1 MNMLLQGKTAVVYGG
16 GGAIGGAAAR
26 AFAREGARVFL
37 AGRTRARLDA
47 VARDIASNGGNAEIA
62 EVDALDERAVEKHSD
77 AVAGRAGSIDIMLNA
92 VGIMHVQ
99 GTPFAEL
106 SLDDYAHPI
115 TAYTRTQFI
124 AAKAAAR
131 HMAKR
136 GSGVI
141 LLIST
146 PGSRLPGT
154 GYLGYGV
161 TCAATEGFSR
171 LLAAELAPS
180 GIRVIC
186 LMPHAI
192 PEASAMGSHSREVF
206 KPAAAR
212 AGVTVEEMLAGAAA
226 GTLLKR
232 LPTLAE
238 VADVAAFVASDRAG
252 SMTGTVVNMTGGAL
266 VD

>member
-1 MNMLLQGKTAVVYGG
+1 MLLKGKNAVVFGG

-37 AGRTRARLDA
+37 AGRTRAKMEAIALD
-47 VARDIASNGGNAEIA
+47 IPSNGGKAEVA
-62 EVDALDERAVEKHSD
+62 EVDALDERAVGNYLET
-77 AVAGRAGSIDIMLNA
+77 VAGKAGSIDVVLNA
-92 VGIMHVQ
+92 IGILHVQ
-99 GTPFAEL
+99 GTPLLEL
-106 SLDDYAHPI
+106 SLEEFAHPI
-115 TAYTRTQFI
+115 NAYVRAHFI
-124 AAKAAAR
+124 SAKAAAR
-131 HMAKR
+131 HMIKQR
-136 GSGVI
+136 SGVI

-161 TCAATEGFSR
+161 ACAAKEGLTR

-180 GIRVIC
+180 GIRVVC

-192 PEASAMGSHSREVF
+192 PEASAKGSHSRDVF
-206 KPAAAR
+206 QPVAER
-212 AGVTVEEMLAGAAA
+212 AGMTVEQMLIGAAES
-226 GTLLKR
+226 TLLKR

-238 VADVAAFVASDRAG
+238 VGDMAAFIASDRAA
-252 SMTGTVVNMTGGAL
+252 SVTGTVINMSSGAL

>member
-1 MNMLLQGKTAVVYGG
+1 MKMLLQGKTAIVHGG

-37 AGRTRARLDA
+37 AGRTRTKLDA
-47 VARDIASNGGNAEIA
+47 VARDIVANGGTAEVA
-62 EVDALDERAVEKHSD
+62 EVDALDEQSIETYTD
-77 AVAGRAGSIDIMLNA
+77 AVASKAGRIDIMLNA
-92 VGIMHVQ
+92 VGIVHVQ

-106 SLDDYAHPI
+106 SFNDYAHPI
-115 TAYTRTQFI
+115 AAYTRTQFI

-131 HMAKR
+131 HMAKQA
-136 GSGVI
+136 SGVI

-180 GIRVIC
+180 GVRVVC

-206 KPAAAR
+206 APAAAR
-212 AGVTVEEMLAGAAA
+212 AGVTVDEMLAGAAT
-226 GTLLKR
+226 GTPLKR

-238 VADVAAFVASDRAG
+238 VGDVAAFVASDRAG
-252 SMTGTVVNMTGGAL
+252 SMTGTVVNMSCGVL

>member
-1 MNMLLQGKTAVVYGG
+1 MIIGG

-37 AGRTRARLDA
+37 AGRTRAKLDA
-47 VARDIASNGGNAEIA
+47 VAKDISAAGGSAEIA
-62 EVDALDERAVEKHSD
+62 EVDALDEQAVENYVD
-77 AVAGRAGSIDIMLNA
+77 GVAARAGSIDVLLNA
-92 VGIMHVQ
+92 IGILHVQ
-99 GTPFAEL
+99 GKPLAEL
-106 SLDDYAHPI
+106 SVDEFAHPVNGYVR
-115 TAYTRTQFI
+115 AHFI
-124 AAKAAAR
+124 SAKAAAR

-136 GSGVI
+136 KAGVI

-154 GYLGYGV
+154 GYLGYGAA
-161 TCAATEGFSR
+161 CAAKEGLSR

-180 GIRVIC
+180 GIRVLCI
-186 LMPHAI
+186 MPHAI
-192 PEASAMGSHSREVF
+192 PEASARGSHSRKVF
-206 KPAAAR
+206 EPIAAK
-212 AGVTVEEMLAGAAA
+212 AGMSVDEMLAGAAE

-238 VADVAAFVASDRAG
+238 VGDMAAFMASDRAAAV
-252 SMTGTVVNMTGGAL
+252 TGTVINMSSGAL

>member
-1 MNMLLQGKTAVVYGG
+1 MLLEKRTAVVFGG

-37 AGRTRARLDA
+37 AGRTHAKLES
-47 VARDIASNGGNAEIA
+47 VANEIRSGGGAADMAEI
-62 EVDALDERAVEKHSD
+62 DALDERAVETYID
-77 AVAGRAGSIDIMLNA
+77 AVAGKAGSIDVVLNA
-92 VGIMHVQ
+92 IGILHVQ
-99 GTPFAEL
+99 GKPLLEL
-106 SLDDYAHPI
+106 SLEDFAHPI
-115 TAYTRTQFI
+115 NAYVRAHFI
-124 AAKAAAR
+124 SAKAAAR
-131 HMAKR
+131 HMAKQR
-136 GSGVI
+136 SGVI

-161 TCAATEGFSR
+161 ACAAKEGLTR

-180 GIRVIC
+180 GIRVVC

-192 PEASAMGSHSREVF
+192 PEASAKGSHSRDVF
-206 KPAAAR
+206 QPVAER
-212 AGVTVEEMLAGAAA
+212 AGVAVEQMLIGAAES
-226 GTLLKR
+226 TLLKR

-238 VADVAAFVASDRAG
+238 VGDMAAFMASDRAAAV
-252 SMTGTVVNMTGGAL
+252 TGTVINMSSGAL